1 MGVMSE
7 QPASTKT
14 DAPVSRAEFDALVLS
29 LTKDRNN
36 LQSENADLKKQ
47 LDWFKRQ
54 LFGPKSEKQIEPNPY
69 QLSLGEAFA
78 SPAPPPDDR
87 EKETIT
93 YERGKGL
100 KVRPEDCVSDSGLR
114 FDSTVPM
121 KTIRLPVLEID
132 GLNADEYEVIDVK
145 QTYRLAQR
153 PASYIVLCYEQ
164 PVVKIKQ
171 SQRIVSAIMTMNVLE
186 KSIADVSF
194 LVGMMVDKFSYQ
206 LPLYRQH
213 QRLSAAGITLSRA
226 TLTNLVKQAIGLL
239 KPIVDSQRD
248 SVLQSRV
255 LAMDETPCKVGK
267 SKKKIGKMHQGYFW
281 PMYGDKDEVV
291 FTYSDS
297 RGRRVIEQ
305 ILNEQF
311 TGTLISD
318 GYSAYASYME
328 NTSKTTHAQCWVH
341 TRRHFFNA
349 REDEPVLVEQMLERI
364 ARLYAIEEEIA
375 SQQLEHEAIRAYR
388 LEHSKP
394 VVDGIVQ
401 WVQDQQQTRMF
412 LPASPFSKALDYLHS
427 RAAELRVFLN
437 NPEVPLDTN
446 HVERAIRPIP
456 MGRKNWLFC
465 WTELGAEHVAVM
477 QSLISTCKL
486 HSIDPYVYL
495 TDVLQR
501 ISIHPNSQI
510 EQLIPRLWQQ
520 HFADDPMQS
529 DLMLRD

>member
-1 MGVMSE
+1 MCI
-7 QPASTKT
+7 
-14 DAPVSRAEFDALVLS
+14 R
-29 LTKDRNN
+29 DR
-36 LQSENADLKKQ
+36 
-47 LDWFKRQ
+47 
-54 LFGPKSEKQIEPNPY
+54 
-69 QLSLGEAFA
+69 
-78 SPAPPPDDR
+78 
-87 EKETIT
+87 ETIT

-100 KVRPEDCVSDSGLR
+100 KVRPEDCLSDSGLR

-194 LVGMMVDKFSYQ
+194 LMGMMVDKFSYH

-255 LAMDETPCKVGK
+255 LAMDETPCKVTK

-401 WVQDQQQTRMF
+401 WVQDT
-412 LPASPFSKALDYLHS
+412 ADKN
-427 RAAELRVFLN
+427 VF
-437 NPEVPLDTN
+437 TG
-446 HVERAIRPIP
+446 I
-456 MGRKNWLFC
+456 
-465 WTELGAEHVAVM
+465 AV
-477 QSLISTCKL
+477 
-486 HSIDPYVYL
+486 
-495 TDVLQR
+495 
-501 ISIHPNSQI
+501 
-510 EQLIPRLWQQ
+510 
-520 HFADDPMQS
+520 
-529 DLMLRD
+529 

>member
-14 DAPVSRAEFDALVLS
+14 DAPVSRAVFDALVLS

-121 KTIRLPVLEID
+121 KTIRLPVLELD

-171 SQRIVSAIMTMNVLE
+171 SQKIVSAIMTMNVLE

-194 LVGMMVDKFSYQ
+194 LVGMMVDKFSYH

-226 TLTNLVKQAIGLL
+226 TLTNLVKQAIGCSSRLSIRNETACC
-239 KPIVDSQRD
+239 KAGYWPWMKHRAK
-248 SVLQSRV
+248 SVRV
-255 LAMDETPCKVGK
+255 K
-267 SKKKIGKMHQGYFW
+267 
-281 PMYGDKDEVV
+281 
-291 FTYSDS
+291 
-297 RGRRVIEQ
+297 
-305 ILNEQF
+305 
-311 TGTLISD
+311 
-318 GYSAYASYME
+318 
-328 NTSKTTHAQCWVH
+328 
-341 TRRHFFNA
+341 
-349 REDEPVLVEQMLERI
+349 
-364 ARLYAIEEEIA
+364 
-375 SQQLEHEAIRAYR
+375 
-388 LEHSKP
+388 
-394 VVDGIVQ
+394 
-401 WVQDQQQTRMF
+401 
-412 LPASPFSKALDYLHS
+412 
-427 RAAELRVFLN
+427 
-437 NPEVPLDTN
+437 
-446 HVERAIRPIP
+446 
-456 MGRKNWLFC
+456 RK
-465 WTELGAEHVAVM
+465 
-477 QSLISTCKL
+477 
-486 HSIDPYVYL
+486 
-495 TDVLQR
+495 
-501 ISIHPNSQI
+501 
-510 EQLIPRLWQQ
+510 
-520 HFADDPMQS
+520 
-529 DLMLRD
+529 